1 MRLINPP
8 NRLWSAIAATLLL
21 LLIAPARAQTTI
33 SFADSRTIPVDAV
46 TLEVRI
52 PSPPPREYPYVGYLA
67 PTPYSDVIHAWAAQ
81 RFALTGGSVNTLRVT
96 MRQGSITEK
105 LLPVTTGIAGWFKK
119 EQGADYQ
126 GSLEVEVSIIDPNG
140 QLLASADGRS
150 WATES
155 VAKNA
160 TQADREATWERLIL
174 RTFDNL
180 DKELI
185 PRVYEAM
192 GAYVRGTPSP

>member
-1 MRLINPP
+1 MRLANPP
-8 NRLWSAIAATLLL
+8 KRFWSAIAALVIF
-21 LLIAPARAQTTI
+21 LIAPADAQQTI

-52 PSPPPREYPYVGYLA
+52 PDPPPREYPYVGYLA
-67 PTPYSDVIHAWAAQ
+67 PTPYSDVVHAWAAQ
-81 RFALTGGSVNTLRVT
+81 RFALTGGSVNTLRIT
-96 MRQGSITEK
+96 MRQGAITEK
-105 LLPVTTGIAGWFKK
+105 LLPVTTGVAGWFKK
-119 EQGADYQ
+119 EQGAEYQ
-126 GSLEVEVSIIDPNG
+126 GSLEIEVAIIDPNG

-150 WATES
+150 WANET

-180 DKELI
+180 DKDLI

-192 GAYVRGTPSP
+192 RSYVR